1 MQASGNAGN
10 FLQSPGQSSPN
21 TIRKLRRM
29 RKLRHATDDELGLSS
44 TDRSSPSSGL
54 TRKSRSSD
62 HWSSFAVPIPL
73 PLPESSVLRRPDSSG
88 SNPGHSLQLPEE
100 GLSSSLGR
108 RKNSNHVTKISDK
121 SSSHFLK
128 GDSKDVNNR
137 RSSPTRGFLSPAV
150 SPQRS
155 NTAGTDLFSLPGP
168 DSNSLSTRR
177 RGFSHDLKVDHPL
190 KLDVSPKSAPTSVL
204 SSPAVSPQR
213 PKPGDRFTSFWA
225 PKEIQAWSTVEVLD
239 SSRNCTSPV
248 SPVRTSVYSADHS
261 PLHSPTM
268 QSPKKSPRSP
278 KFYFPSHHQS
288 LPQPELD
295 RLSSAHK
302 LPLPPGALAAPQSS
316 MPSPV
321 IHQVIEMPNPLPMKN
336 QWQKG
341 KLIGRGTFGSVY
353 IATNRETGALCAMK
367 DVDIIPDDSKSAE
380 CIKQLE
386 QEIRV
391 LQHLKHPNIVQYYG
405 SEVVDDHFYIY
416 LEYVH
421 PGSINKYVR
430 DHFGAITESIVRNFT
445 RHILYGLAY
454 LHSTKTIHR
463 DIKGANLLVDASGV
477 VKLAD
482 FGMAK
487 HLTGL
492 SYELSLKGSPYWMA
506 PEVMQSVMQKDAHS
520 NLALAVDIWSLG
532 CTVIEMLT
540 GRPPWGEL
548 EGPQAMF
555 KVLHKTPPIPETLS
569 SEGKDF
575 LQRCFRRN
583 PADRPSAMLLLEHP
597 FVRNS
602 NDQNLSVLAQGISKM
617 NLTDRSHS
625 PIDRAAQKVDFIP
638 NSPGTPPRRD
648 RKQPCNSE
656 TFRQCYTFNWATASH
671 HSPCSTLG
679 VNRSLP
685 TGQLI
690 HNSHNFSPSSND
702 SSNMALGA
710 VNNHPCALSRT
721 HGREVP
727 HI

>member
-155 NTAGTDLFSLPGP
+155 NTAGTELFSLPGP
-168 DSNSLSTRR
+168 DSKSLSTRR

-190 KLDVSPKSAPTSVL
+190 KLNVSPKSAPTSVL

-213 PKPGDRFTSFWA
+213 SKPGDRFTSFWA

-248 SPVRTSVYSADHS
+248 SP
-261 PLHSPTM
+261 
-268 QSPKKSPRSP
+268 
-278 KFYFPSHHQS
+278 
-288 LPQPELD
+288 
-295 RLSSAHK
+295 
-302 LPLPPGALAAPQSS
+302 
-316 MPSPV
+316 
-321 IHQVIEMPNPLPMKN
+321 
-336 QWQKG
+336 
-341 KLIGRGTFGSVY
+341 
-353 IATNRETGALCAMK
+353 
-367 DVDIIPDDSKSAE
+367 
-380 CIKQLE
+380 
-386 QEIRV
+386 
-391 LQHLKHPNIVQYYG
+391 
-405 SEVVDDHFYIY
+405 
-416 LEYVH
+416 
-421 PGSINKYVR
+421 
-430 DHFGAITESIVRNFT
+430 
-445 RHILYGLAY
+445 
-454 LHSTKTIHR
+454 
-463 DIKGANLLVDASGV
+463 
-477 VKLAD
+477 
-482 FGMAK
+482 
-487 HLTGL
+487 
-492 SYELSLKGSPYWMA
+492 
-506 PEVMQSVMQKDAHS
+506 
-520 NLALAVDIWSLG
+520 
-532 CTVIEMLT
+532 
-540 GRPPWGEL
+540 
-548 EGPQAMF
+548 
-555 KVLHKTPPIPETLS
+555 
-569 SEGKDF
+569 
-575 LQRCFRRN
+575 
-583 PADRPSAMLLLEHP
+583 
-597 FVRNS
+597 
-602 NDQNLSVLAQGISKM
+602 
-617 NLTDRSHS
+617 DRSHS

-638 NSPGTPPRRD
+638 NSPGTPPPRD

-656 TFRQCYTFNWATASH
+656 TFRQCYTFNCATASH